1 MQLSQALQDD
11 AIRKEMIAMSLLS
24 VVIVVGISVWMAIPW
39 WIALPVL
46 MVYLVAYPVLA
57 AILTRAR
64 IQLAR
69 RVLLMTWGIY
79 IWLGLCV
86 VAVLVRGTTAY
97 TPEVATRTVG
107 TAICTM
113 GGLWVV
119 AGWIG
124 RQQIVFATTMMAFW
138 SVFVTWLGLA
148 LFLGRGWCGWFCYLG
163 VAPGLASFVGSLGG
177 LGRWR
182 QRFARRWLD
191 PIRKNELSPRFGY
204 LRHAVLLSAVL
215 LTGWLATPVFCYI
228 CPIRV
233 LFDQWEIRYDT
244 LTLTT
249 VSTGVFLFLSSMV
262 VGPLLTGKRIW
273 CAYLCPLGSATS
285 FIAWLRV
292 RLKLPATSARID
304 AARCQE
310 CLSCVRA
317 CEFNLISPQA
327 ISQNVS
333 EGRDV
338 TVGSECTACADCLAA
353 CPQEAIELV
362 SGWSSRT
369 CSAPPGRETSFATPG
384 EDSRGVELTGY
395 GPGQVRTL
403 PYIRQVAF
411 VLLLAF
417 FVFYTVFLLKTYVPL
432 FGAR

>member
-1 MQLSQALQDD
+1 MQLFQNLRKDK

-24 VVIVVGISVWMAIPW
+24 MVVVLGISVWMAIPW

-46 MVYLVAYPVLA
+46 VFYLVAYPVLA
-57 AILTRAR
+57 TILTRAR
-64 IQLAR
+64 IQRVR

-79 IWLGLCV
+79 IWLGLSI
-86 VAVLVRGTTAY
+86 VAILVRGTTAY
-97 TPEVATRTVG
+97 TPEVARRTVG

-119 AGWIG
+119 AGWIA

-138 SVFVTWLGLA
+138 GVFVTWLGLA

-163 VAPGLASFVGSLGG
+163 VAPGLASLVGSWGR

-191 PIRKNELSPRFGY
+191 PIRKNELSPRFNY

-233 LFDQWEIRYDT
+233 LFDQWEIRFDT
-244 LTLTT
+244 FTMVT
-249 VSTGVFLFLSSMV
+249 VSIGVFLFLSTMI

-273 CAYLCPLGSATS
+273 CIYLCPLGSATS
-285 FIAWLRV
+285 FIAWLRAK
-292 RLKLPATSARID
+292 LKLQPTGARID
-304 AARCQE
+304 AAKCKE
-310 CLSCVRA
+310 CMACVRA

-327 ISQNVS
+327 IRQNVS
-333 EGRDV
+333 KGRDV
-338 TVGSECTACADCLAA
+338 MVGSECTACADCLAA
-353 CPQEAIELV
+353 CPLDAIELM
-362 SGWSSRT
+362 SYDH
-369 CSAPPGRETSFATPG
+369 GR
-384 EDSRGVELTGY
+384 
-395 GPGQVRTL
+395 VRTL
-403 PYIRQVAF
+403 SYARQVAF

>member
-1 MQLSQALQDD
+1 MQLFKNLRKDK

-24 VVIVVGISVWMAIPW
+24 MVVVLGISVWMAIPW

-46 MVYLVAYPVLA
+46 VFYLVAYPVLA
-57 AILTRAR
+57 TILTRAR
-64 IQLAR
+64 IQRVR

-79 IWLGLCV
+79 IWLGLSI
-86 VAVLVRGTTAY
+86 VAILVRGTTAY
-97 TPEVATRTVG
+97 TPEVARRTVG

-124 RQQIVFATTMMAFW
+124 QWAMAGWVDWQRMVFSTTMMAFW
-138 SVFVTWLGLA
+138 GVFVTWLGLA

-163 VAPGLASFVGSLGG
+163 VAPGLASLVGSLGRI
-177 LGRWR
+177 GRWR
-182 QRFARRWLD
+182 RRFARRWLD
-191 PIRKNELSPRFGY
+191 PIRKNELSPRFNS

-233 LFDQWEIRYDT
+233 LFDQWEIRFDT
-244 LTLTT
+244 FTMVT
-249 VSTGVFLFLSSMV
+249 VSIGVFLFLSTMI

-273 CAYLCPLGSATS
+273 CVYLCPLGSATS
-285 FIAWLRV
+285 FIAWLRAK
-292 RLKLPATSARID
+292 LKLQPTGARID
-304 AARCQE
+304 AAKCQE
-310 CLSCVRA
+310 CMSCVRA

-327 ISQNVS
+327 IRQNVS
-333 EGRDV
+333 KGRDV
-338 TVGSECTACADCLAA
+338 MVGSECTACADCLAA
-353 CPQEAIELV
+353 CPLDAIELM
-362 SGWSSRT
+362 SYDH
-369 CSAPPGRETSFATPG
+369 GR
-384 EDSRGVELTGY
+384 
-395 GPGQVRTL
+395 VRTL
-403 PYIRQVAF
+403 SYARQVAF

>member
-1 MQLSQALQDD
+1 MQLSQAL
-11 AIRKEMIAMSLLS
+11 RKDKAVRREMLAMSLLS
-24 VVIVVGISVWMAIPW
+24 IVVVLGISVWMAIPW

-46 MVYLVAYPVLA
+46 VFYLVAYPVLA
-57 AILTRAR
+57 TVLTRAR
-64 IQLAR
+64 IQLMR
-69 RVLLMTWGIY
+69 RVLLMSWGIY
-79 IWLGLCV
+79 IWLGLCI
-86 VAVLVRGTTAY
+86 VAILVRGTTAY
-97 TPEVATRTVG
+97 TPEVARRTVG

-119 AGWIG
+119 AGWIA
-124 RQQIVFATTMMAFW
+124 RQVIVFDTTMMAFW

-163 VAPGLASFVGSLGG
+163 VAPGLASFVGSLGKV
-177 LGRWR
+177 GRWR
-182 QRFARRWLD
+182 KRFARRWLD
-191 PIRKNELSPRFGY
+191 PIRKNELSPRFNS

-233 LFDQWEIRYDT
+233 LFDQWEIRFDT
-244 LTLTT
+244 LTIVT
-249 VSTGVFLFLSSMV
+249 VSIGVFLFLSSMAI
-262 VGPLLTGKRIW
+262 GPLLTGKRIW
-273 CAYLCPLGSATS
+273 CVYLCPLGSATS
-285 FIAWLRV
+285 FIAWLRAK
-292 RLKLPATSARID
+292 LKWQTTGARID
-304 AARCQE
+304 ATKCKE

-327 ISQNVS
+327 ISQNVP

-338 TVGSECTACADCLAA
+338 MVGSECTACADCLA
-353 CPQEAIELV
+353 
-362 SGWSSRT
+362 T
-369 CSAPPGRETSFATPG
+369 CSQDAI
-384 EDSRGVELTGY
+384 ELTGY
-395 GPGQVRTL
+395 GHGQVRTL
-403 PYIRQVAF
+403 SYTRQVAF

>member
-1 MQLSQALQDD
+1 L
-11 AIRKEMIAMSLLS
+11 
-24 VVIVVGISVWMAIPW
+24 
-39 WIALPVL
+39 
-46 MVYLVAYPVLA
+46 
-57 AILTRAR
+57 
-64 IQLAR
+64 
-69 RVLLMTWGIY
+69 
-79 IWLGLCV
+79 
-86 VAVLVRGTTAY
+86 
-97 TPEVATRTVG
+97 
-107 TAICTM
+107 
-113 GGLWVV
+113 
-119 AGWIG
+119 
-124 RQQIVFATTMMAFW
+124 
-138 SVFVTWLGLA
+138 
-148 LFLGRGWCGWFCYLG
+148 
-163 VAPGLASFVGSLGG
+163 VGSLGR

-191 PIRKNELSPRFGY
+191 PIRKNELSLRFNS

-233 LFDQWEIRYDT
+233 LFDQWEIRFDT
-244 LTLTT
+244 LGIVT

-273 CAYLCPLGSATS
+273 CIYLCPLGSATS
-285 FIAWLRV
+285 FIAWLRAK
-292 RLKLPATSARID
+292 LKLQPTAARID
-304 AARCQE
+304 AATCQE

-327 ISQNVS
+327 LGQNVP

-338 TVGSECTACADCLAA
+338 VVGSECTACADCLAA
-353 CPQEAIELV
+353 CPQDAIELV

-369 CSAPPGRETSFATPG
+369 CSAPAERETSFATPE
-384 EDSRGVELTGY
+384 EDSY
-395 GPGQVRTL
+395 GQVRTL
-403 PYIRQVAF
+403 SYARQVAF

>member
-1 MQLSQALQDD
+1 MQLPQVLRKDR
-11 AIRKEMIAMSLLS
+11 AIRMETLTMSLLT

-39 WIALPVL
+39 WIALLVL
-46 MVYLVAYPVLA
+46 IFYLAIYPILA
-57 AILTRAR
+57 TLLTRAR
-64 IQLAR
+64 IQLVR
-69 RVLLMTWGIY
+69 RALLITWGLY

-86 VAVLVRGTTAY
+86 VAILVRGTTAY
-97 TPEVATRTVG
+97 TPEVARRTVG
-107 TAICTM
+107 TTICTM

-124 RQQIVFATTMMAFW
+124 QQTIVFQTTMMAFW

-163 VAPGLASFVGSLGG
+163 VAPGLASFAGSLGW
-177 LGRWR
+177 LRRWR
-182 QRFARRWLD
+182 ERFARRWLD
-191 PIRKNELSPRFGY
+191 PIRKNELSTRFGY

-233 LFDQWEIRYDT
+233 LFDQWEIRSDVFT
-244 LTLTT
+244 IIT
-249 VSTGVFLFLSSMV
+249 VGTGVFLFLSSMI

-273 CAYLCPLGSATS
+273 CIYLCPLGSATS
-285 FIAWLRV
+285 FIAWLRA
-292 RLKLPATSARID
+292 RLGLQPAGARID
-304 AARCQE
+304 AADCKE

-317 CEFNLISPQA
+317 CEFNVISPQA
-327 ISQNVS
+327 IGQNVPQ
-333 EGRDV
+333 GRDV
-338 TVGSECTACADCLAA
+338 FAGSECTACADCLAA
-353 CPQEAIELV
+353 CPQEAIELTEYG
-362 SGWSSRT
+362 SGR
-369 CSAPPGRETSFATPG
+369 
-384 EDSRGVELTGY
+384 
-395 GPGQVRTL
+395 VRTL
-403 PYIRQVAF
+403 SYVRQVAF

>member
-1 MQLSQALQDD
+1 MPFLQAFGKDE
-11 AIRKEMIAMSLLS
+11 AIHREMLAMSLLTG
-24 VVIVVGISVWMAIPW
+24 VIVVGIAVWMAIPW
-39 WIALPVL
+39 WIAVL
-46 MVYLVAYPVLA
+46 VLVFYLAAYPILA
-57 AILTRAR
+57 TLLTRAR
-64 IQLAR
+64 IQLVR
-69 RVLLMTWGIY
+69 RALLMSWGIT
-79 IWLGLCV
+79 IWLGLCA
-86 VAVLVRGTTAY
+86 VAILVRGTTAY
-97 TPEVATRTVG
+97 TPEVARRTVG

-124 RQQIVFATTMMAFW
+124 RQTVVFQTTMMAFW

-163 VAPGLASFVGSLGG
+163 VAPGLASFVGSLGW

-191 PIRKNELSPRFGY
+191 PIRKNELPTRFGY
-204 LRHAVLLSAVL
+204 LRHAMLLSAVL

-233 LFDQWEIRYDT
+233 LFDQWEIRPDAF
-244 LTLTT
+244 T
-249 VSTGVFLFLSSMV
+249 VVTVGTGVFLFLSSMV
-262 VGPLLTGKRIW
+262 VGPLLTGKRLW
-273 CAYLCPLGSATS
+273 CIYLCPLGSATS
-285 FIAWLRV
+285 FIAWLRA
-292 RLKLPATSARID
+292 RLGLQPTGARID
-304 AARCQE
+304 AANCKA

-327 ISQNVS
+327 IGQNVP

-338 TVGSECTACADCLAA
+338 FVGSECTACADCLAA
-353 CPQEAIELV
+353 CPQEAIELS
-362 SGWSSRT
+362 SGR
-369 CSAPPGRETSFATPG
+369 
-384 EDSRGVELTGY
+384 
-395 GPGQVRTL
+395 VRTL
-403 PYIRQVAF
+403 PYVRQVAF

>member
-11 AIRKEMIAMSLLS
+11 AIRKEMIAMGLLS
-24 VVIVVGISVWMAIPW
+24 VVVVLGVSLWMAIPW

-46 MVYLVAYPVLA
+46 MIYLVAYPILA
-57 AILTRAR
+57 TVLTRAR

-97 TPEVATRTVG
+97 TPEVARRTVG

-124 RQQIVFATTMMAFW
+124 SQQIVFRTTMMAFW

-163 VAPGLASFVGSLGG
+163 VAPGLASLVGSWGR

-182 QRFARRWLD
+182 RRFARRWLD

-244 LTLTT
+244 LTLVT
-249 VSTGVFLFLSSMV
+249 VSTGVFLFLTSMV

-285 FIAWLRV
+285 FIAWLRA
-292 RLKLPATSARID
+292 RLNWQPTAARID
-304 AARCQE
+304 AAKCQE

-317 CEFNLISPQA
+317 CEFNLISPRA
-327 ISQNVS
+327 ISQNVT

-338 TVGSECTACADCLAA
+338 TVGSECTACGDCLAA
-353 CPQEAIELV
+353 CSQEAIELV
-362 SGWSSRT
+362 RVRT
-369 CSAPPGRETSFATPG
+369 PQLVGGVSWTNPRVQKENPP
-384 EDSRGVELTGY
+384 GVELAGY

-403 PYIRQVAF
+403 PYVRQVAF

-432 FGAR
+432 FGVR

>member
-1 MQLSQALQDD
+1 MQLPRVLREDT
-11 AIRKEMIAMSLLS
+11 AIRKEMIGMSLLS
-24 VVIVVGISVWMAIPW
+24 IVVVLGISVWMAIPW
-39 WIALPVL
+39 WIALLVL
-46 MVYLVAYPVLA
+46 IFYLVAYPILTT
-57 AILTRAR
+57 ILTRAR

-79 IWLGLCV
+79 IWLGLSI
-86 VAVLVRGTTAY
+86 VAILVRGTTAY
-97 TPEVATRTVG
+97 TPDVARRTVG

-124 RQQIVFATTMMAFW
+124 RQTVVFQTTTMAFW

-163 VAPGLASFVGSLGG
+163 VAPGLASLVGSLGR

-191 PIRKNELSPRFGY
+191 PIRKNELPPRFNY

-233 LFDQWEIRYDT
+233 LFDQWEIRSDAFT
-244 LTLTT
+244 VAT

-262 VGPLLTGKRIW
+262 VGPLLTGKRLW
-273 CAYLCPLGSATS
+273 CIYLCPLGSATS
-285 FIAWLRV
+285 FIAWLRAK
-292 RLKLPATSARID
+292 LKLQPTMARID
-304 AARCQE
+304 AAKCQE

-327 ISQNVS
+327 ISQNVP

-338 TVGSECTACADCLAA
+338 IVGSECTACADCLAA
-353 CPQEAIELV
+353 CPQDAIELT
-362 SGWSSRT
+362 SYDH
-369 CSAPPGRETSFATPG
+369 GR
-384 EDSRGVELTGY
+384 
-395 GPGQVRTL
+395 VRTL
-403 PYIRQVAF
+403 SYIRQVAF